1 MRYDLEDDDPDDIP
15 DEDDDFD
22 EDGDDSDD
30 EGEED
35 DGDVETWQVA
45 QDLVPEGPAGPIPL
59 KVSLCLTSRL
69 DLLD

>member
-22 EDGDDSDD
+22 EDSDDSDD

-45 QDLVPEGPAGPIPL
+45 GDIVLQGAAG
-59 KVSLCLTSRL
+59 RFR
-69 DLLD
+69 